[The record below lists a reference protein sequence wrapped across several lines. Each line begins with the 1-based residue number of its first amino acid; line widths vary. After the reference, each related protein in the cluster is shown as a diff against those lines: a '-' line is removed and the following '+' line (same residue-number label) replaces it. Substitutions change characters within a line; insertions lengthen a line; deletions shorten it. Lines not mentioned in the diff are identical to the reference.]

1 MAGRLLPPFLAI
13 VAGVGI
19 GMRRCDMCE
28 VIVLTDDA
36 GLYTFEPVWQDV
48 QRHQREERIR
58 READLGP
65 NMLEVPV
72 QQIQR
77 REKEAGDLGT
87 DADTGTRS

>member
-19 GMRRCDMCE
+19 
-28 VIVLTDDA
+28 